1 MLNRILPALQSQPPD
16 SLVGKRLRSN
26 FSVLALRNVERAVRR
41 ANEFEVKAG
50 ENLNNFR
57 AVSDQLGKDYQIRI
71 LENPEDEGNAA
82 RVTGR
87 FEAGARIYMDDY
99 IENIA
104 SAAPDALIITPEDD
118 AIRTYLRSGAGTRF
132 HTAE

>member
-1 MLNRILPALQSQPPD
+1 
-16 SLVGKRLRSN
+16 
-26 FSVLALRNVERAVRR
+26 VERAVRR
-41 ANEFEVKAG
+41 AGELEEKAT
-50 ENLNNFR
+50 ENLGNFR

-87 FEAGARIYMDDY
+87 FESGSRIYMDEY

-104 SAAPDALIITPEDD
+104 GASPDALIITPNDE
-118 AIRTYLRSGAGTRF
+118 AIHTYLRSGAGTRF